1 LKPETDTETLMAK
14 QDDQNVNSKSGAL
27 IGAVMALS
35 SSIVS
40 CLIVGWLL
48 DRWLDTSPWLIVV
61 GIIVGSVAG
70 FMHLI
75 RVMSRIS

>member
-1 LKPETDTETLMAK
+1 MPDK
-14 QDDQNVNSKSGAL
+14 DDQNINRKSGAL

-48 DRWLDTSPWLIVV
+48 DRWLGTSPWLIVV

>member
-1 LKPETDTETLMAK
+1 MAK
-14 QDDQNVNSKSGAL
+14 QDEQNVNRKSGAL

-48 DRWLDTSPWLIVV
+48 DRWLGTSPWLIVV
-61 GIIVGSVAG
+61 GIVVGSVAG

>member
-1 LKPETDTETLMAK
+1 MAK
-14 QDDQNVNSKSGAL
+14 EDEQNVNRKSGAL

-48 DRWLDTSPWLIVV
+48 DRWLGTSPWLIVA
-61 GIIVGSVAG
+61 GIIVGSIAG

>member
-1 LKPETDTETLMAK
+1 MSNK
-14 QDDQNVNSKSGAL
+14 DDQNVNRKSGAL

-48 DRWLDTSPWLIVV
+48 DRWLGTSPWLIVV

-75 RVMSRIS
+75 RVMLRIS

>member
-1 LKPETDTETLMAK
+1 MSDRDE
-14 QDDQNVNSKSGAL
+14 QNVNRKSGAL

-40 CLIVGWLL
+40 CLIVGWVL
-48 DRWLDTSPWLIVV
+48 DRWLGTSPWLIVA
-61 GIIVGSVAG
+61 GIVLGSVAG

-75 RVMSRIS
+75 RVMSRLS

>member
-1 LKPETDTETLMAK
+1 MPDK
-14 QDDQNVNSKSGAL
+14 DDRNINRKSGAL

-48 DRWLDTSPWLIVV
+48 DRWLGTSPWLIVV

>member
-1 LKPETDTETLMAK
+1 MPNK
-14 QDDQNVNSKSGAL
+14 DDRNVNRKSGAL

-48 DRWLDTSPWLIVV
+48 DRWLGTTPWLIVA

>member
-1 LKPETDTETLMAK
+1 MAK
-14 QDDQNVNSKSGAL
+14 QDDRNVNIKSGAV

-48 DRWLDTSPWLIVV
+48 DRWLGTSPWLIVA
-61 GIIVGSVAG
+61 GIVVGSVAG

-75 RVMSRIS
+75 RVMSRVS

>member
-1 LKPETDTETLMAK
+1 MAK
-14 QDDQNVNSKSGAL
+14 RDDENVNSKSGAL

-48 DRWLDTSPWLIVV
+48 DRWLGTTPWLIVA

>member
-1 LKPETDTETLMAK
+1 MPDKDEQK
-14 QDDQNVNSKSGAL
+14 VNRSSGAL

-48 DRWLDTSPWLIVV
+48 DRWLGTSPWLIVV

>member
-1 LKPETDTETLMAK
+1 MPDK
-14 QDDQNVNSKSGAL
+14 DDQNVVRKSGAL

-48 DRWLDTSPWLIVV
+48 DRWLGTTPWLIVV

>member
-1 LKPETDTETLMAK
+1 MGE
-14 QDDQNVNSKSGAL
+14 QDDQKVNRGSGAV

-48 DRWLDTSPWLIVV
+48 DRWLGTSPWLIVV

>member
-1 LKPETDTETLMAK
+1 MADK
-14 QDDQNVNSKSGAL
+14 DEQNVNRKSGAL

-48 DRWLDTSPWLIVV
+48 DRWLGTTPWLIVA

>member
-1 LKPETDTETLMAK
+1 MPDKDEQK
-14 QDDQNVNSKSGAL
+14 VSRNSGAL

-40 CLIVGWLL
+40 CLIAGWVL
-48 DRWLDTSPWLIVV
+48 DRWLGTSPWLIVV

-75 RVMSRIS
+75 RVMSRLS

>member
-1 LKPETDTETLMAK
+1 MPDKNE
-14 QDDQNVNSKSGAL
+14 QNINSKSGAL

-35 SSIVS
+35 SSIVA

-48 DRWLDTSPWLIVV
+48 DRWLGTSPWLIVA
-61 GIIVGSVAG
+61 GIVVGSVAG

>member
-1 LKPETDTETLMAK
+1 MSNK
-14 QDDQNVNSKSGAL
+14 DDGNVNRKSGAL

-48 DRWLDTSPWLIVV
+48 DRWLGTTPWLIVV

>member
-1 LKPETDTETLMAK
+1 MPDK
-14 QDDQNVNSKSGAL
+14 DDRNVRRNSGAL

-48 DRWLDTSPWLIVV
+48 DRWLGTTPWLIVA

>member
-1 LKPETDTETLMAK
+1 MTNK
-14 QDDQNVNSKSGAL
+14 DDQNVNRKSGAL

-48 DRWLDTSPWLIVV
+48 DRWLGTSPWLIVV
-61 GIIVGSVAG
+61 GIVVGSVAG

>member
-1 LKPETDTETLMAK
+1 MTNRDE
-14 QDDQNVNSKSGAL
+14 QNVNRKSGAL

-48 DRWLDTSPWLIVV
+48 DRWLGTSPWLIVV

>member
-1 LKPETDTETLMAK
+1 MPNKDE
-14 QDDQNVNSKSGAL
+14 QNVNRKSSAL

-48 DRWLDTSPWLIVV
+48 DRWLGTTPWLIVA
-61 GIIVGSVAG
+61 GIIIGSVAG

>member
-1 LKPETDTETLMAK
+1 MAK
-14 QDDQNVNSKSGAL
+14 QDDRNVNIKSGAL

-48 DRWLDTSPWLIVV
+48 DRWLGTSPWLIVA
-61 GIIVGSVAG
+61 GIVVGSVAG

-75 RVMSRIS
+75 RVMSRVS

>member
-1 LKPETDTETLMAK
+1 MAK
-14 QDDQNVNSKSGAL
+14 QDDQNINRKSGAL

-48 DRWLDTSPWLIVV
+48 DRWLGTSPWLIVV

>member
-1 LKPETDTETLMAK
+1 MSNK
-14 QDDQNVNSKSGAL
+14 DDQNVNRKSGAL

-48 DRWLDTSPWLIVV
+48 DRWLGTTPWLIVV

>member
-1 LKPETDTETLMAK
+1 MPDKDEQK
-14 QDDQNVNSKSGAL
+14 VNRNSGAL

-48 DRWLDTSPWLIVV
+48 DRWLGTSPWLIVV

>member
-1 LKPETDTETLMAK
+1 MPDK
-14 QDDQNVNSKSGAL
+14 DDQKVNRSSGAI

-48 DRWLDTSPWLIVV
+48 DRWLGTSPWLIVV
-61 GIIVGSVAG
+61 GILVGSVAG